1 MPEIVVPSHYL
12 KTMDLAQL
20 QEIASQVGVGYAG
33 LGEAAL
39 REKLILEGE
48 PTEE

>member
-1 MPEIVVPSHYL
+1 VPEIVIPSRYL
-12 KTMDLAQL
+12 ETMTLDQL
-20 QEIASQVGVGYAG
+20 QEIASQVAVGYAG

-48 PTEE
+48 PTE